1 MFETKEKL
9 VNMVC
14 HSKDSVPATKLE
26 SDTAASNTRQGHVL
40 GLKHAF
46 LSCSGF
52 HDHPLGHQAEE
63 IHSEKYEIAKA
74 GYFSFFLVFLAIFP
88 MYQNIHLGYVL
99 SLLLWELRI
108 CSFMEFPLWLS
119 GNEPN

>member
-40 GLKHAF
+40 GLRNAF

-63 IHSEKYEIAKA
+63 IHSEKCEIAKA
-74 GYFSFFLVFLAIFP
+74 GYFSHVSEYSLRLC
-88 MYQNIHLGYVL
+88 
-99 SLLLWELRI
+99 SLLVTLGAQNMFIHGVPIVAQW
-108 CSFMEFPLWLS
+108 
-119 GNEPN
+119 